1 MMCLSKG
8 NRKSRKD
15 RQYNDQMQNEKRTN
29 NDLQNRKLKN
39 EQYESYKK
47 TGLSIFLLNL
57 YLLAPSRRS
66 QANCGSYNGMEFLY
80 IS

>member
-1 MMCLSKG
+1 MMCFSKG

-29 NDLQNRKLKN
+29 NDLQNRKLKD

-47 TGLSIFLLNL
+47 NEAEHIPVEFIFV
-57 YLLAPSRRS
+57 
-66 QANCGSYNGMEFLY
+66 GSK
-80 IS
+80 